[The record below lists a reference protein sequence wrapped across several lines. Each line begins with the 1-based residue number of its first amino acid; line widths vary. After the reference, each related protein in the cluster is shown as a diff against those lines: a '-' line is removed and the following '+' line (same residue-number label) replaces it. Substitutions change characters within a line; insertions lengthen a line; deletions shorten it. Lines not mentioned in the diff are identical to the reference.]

1 MSQVSIFVNYYLISL
16 DLNIKWLEDQMLI
29 FGLKTQFSLKKYD
42 HLGHTCSLKFVFYF
56 ILFLKIENKEQRP
69 NNF

>member
-1 MSQVSIFVNYYLISL
+1 
-16 DLNIKWLEDQMLI
+16 MLI

-56 ILFLKIENKEQRP
+56 ILFLKIENKEHRP

>member
-1 MSQVSIFVNYYLISL
+1 MIGGPNVNFWAQNTVLH
-16 DLNIKWLEDQMLI
+16 
-29 FGLKTQFSLKKYD
+29 KKYD

-56 ILFLKIENKEQRP
+56 ILFLNIENKEQRP